1 MFRNVIVLTFL
12 SLLCAGCQSVPV
24 QKNAADQKEA
34 ESSLTSVA
42 GALAGKK
49 LSPEDVKKLEK
60 QIATNKDAQSAV
72 KSIGNS
78 MQGHAPVKYC
88 PVDGQRYSARLT
100 ICPEHGVELK
110 SLDE

>member
-1 MFRNVIVLTFL
+1 MFRHIIVLTFL
-12 SLLCAGCQSVPV
+12 SLFCAGCHSVSV
-24 QKNAADQKEA
+24 EINAADQKEA

-49 LSPEDVKKLEK
+49 LSPEDIKKLEK
-60 QIATNKDAQSAV
+60 QIATDKDAQSAV

-78 MQGHAPVKYC
+78 MQGQAMVKYC
-88 PVDGQRYSARLT
+88 PVDGQRYSAHLT
-100 ICPEHGVELK
+100 ICPDHGVELK